1 MTILIITLFVIVI
14 LLMLNTQRISNYL
27 QNRQEQQEID
37 FKERTNLDLWKLIK
51 LSPGITWLG
60 SDQFHFSNP
69 EFYFDDV
76 YLYLIDYNK
85 VVKHPIGNIIEVTRT
100 PYSQND
106 RRIWKIVINEPKS
119 QIIYKIVTNQSLTTN
134 NFSLFLDKVKENSDS
149 VVDSEWLVNV

>member
-1 MTILIITLFVIVI
+1 MTILIIATFVIVI
-14 LLMLNTQRISNYL
+14 ILMLNTQGISNYF
-27 QNRQEQQEID
+27 QIRQEQQEID

-76 YLYLIDYNK
+76 YLYIIDYDK

-100 PYSQND
+100 PYTQND
-106 RRIWKIVINEPKS
+106 RRIWKIVINES
-119 QIIYKIVTNQSLTTN
+119 DNQIIYKIVTNQSLTTN
-134 NFSLFLDKVKENSDS
+134 NFSLFLDKVNENSDS